1 MKLKT
6 ILLSIMCLLLFQ
18 SNSCTNE
25 FKEHEGG
32 LSTEELWWNGLND
45 TWKEL
50 CLRESDHL
58 GNQINTEI
66 LNEILSLERFSLDF
80 YPIDENNLKPLEM
93 LVKLQ
98 QISAGNT
105 QITDLFALEK
115 LPLLSYLNIPNT
127 AIHDLTPLQNLENLE
142 EIYIQQSQVSDLK
155 PLSKAK
161 NLQVIMF
168 HETAVVSIEPIMN
181 LPKLSI
187 ISIDNT
193 KIPQEEI
200 ETFRLTHPNC
210 AIHQ

>member
-1 MKLKT
+1 M
-6 ILLSIMCLLLFQ
+6 FQ

-25 FKEHEGG
+25 FKGHEGE

-58 GNQINTEI
+58 GDQINTEI
-66 LNEILSLERFSLDF
+66 LNEILSIERFSLDF

-93 LVKLQ
+93 LVQLKQ
-98 QISAGNT
+98 VSAGNT
-105 QITDLFALEK
+105 QITDLSTLEK
-115 LPLLSYLNIPNT
+115 LPLLTYLNIPNIP
-127 AIHDLTPLQNLENLE
+127 IHDLTPLKNLENLE

-155 PLSKAK
+155 PLTKAK

-168 HETAVVSIEPIMN
+168 HETSVISIEPIMN

-187 ISIDNT
+187 ISLGET
-193 KIPQEEI
+193 KVPQEEI
-200 ETFRLTHPNC
+200 EAFSLAHPNC
-210 AIHQ
+210 KIQQ